1 MEAEGTR
8 SVHTRYC
15 LGPVLLTL
23 TSTTAPARD
32 LGYLLRKHPDR
43 LQSFDLPFGT
53 AQIFYPEA
61 TDERCTAA
69 ILLDIDPV
77 GLVRGR
83 PSAAESS
90 GLIDAY
96 VNDRPYVASSLL
108 SVAIARV
115 LGAAL
120 GGRSDRP
127 ELAERELQLEATLSP
142 VRGSGDG
149 LAERLFVPL
158 GYSVVASPVDVDDLA
173 RSGSNESLTI
183 SATVTLQRL
192 LTHLYVLMPVLD
204 GEKHYW
210 VGDEEAEKLL
220 RFGQD
225 WLPSHPEREL
235 IAKRYLKRAPSLARA
250 VVAQLVALDDSIGNE
265 APAGG
270 SMAQREAA
278 LERPL
283 RLQDRR
289 IAAVALALKE
299 AGARSIVDVGCG
311 EGDLLVALA
320 RETTIDRLVGVD
332 VSMRELERAKSRL
345 DRTSMTLSRKER
357 IELFQSSVLYF
368 DDRLTGADAVTL
380 LEVIEHVE
388 PSRLSG
394 LAKVLFGETK
404 PKLVIVTTPNREY
417 NVLFPALPDGARRHQ
432 DHRFEWT
439 REEFATWADSVASRY
454 DYSVSFEVIGD
465 VHPKYGS
472 PTQMAVFRCA

>member
-53 AQIFYPEA
+53 AQIFHPEA

-210 VGDEEAEKLL
+210 VGDEEA
-220 RFGQD
+220 
-225 WLPSHPEREL
+225 
-235 IAKRYLKRAPSLARA
+235 
-250 VVAQLVALDDSIGNE
+250 
-265 APAGG
+265 
-270 SMAQREAA
+270 
-278 LERPL
+278 
-283 RLQDRR
+283 
-289 IAAVALALKE
+289 
-299 AGARSIVDVGCG
+299 
-311 EGDLLVALA
+311 
-320 RETTIDRLVGVD
+320 
-332 VSMRELERAKSRL
+332 
-345 DRTSMTLSRKER
+345 
-357 IELFQSSVLYF
+357 
-368 DDRLTGADAVTL
+368 
-380 LEVIEHVE
+380 
-388 PSRLSG
+388 
-394 LAKVLFGETK
+394 
-404 PKLVIVTTPNREY
+404 
-417 NVLFPALPDGARRHQ
+417 
-432 DHRFEWT
+432 
-439 REEFATWADSVASRY
+439 
-454 DYSVSFEVIGD
+454 
-465 VHPKYGS
+465 
-472 PTQMAVFRCA
+472 